1 MSKVPIAINGFGR
14 IGRLV
19 LREMVKRGGYE
30 VVLLNDLT
38 DAKSLAHLFKY
49 DSVHRTFNGSVE
61 SGADFIKVNG
71 KSIKVAAIK
80 NPAELPLKQLGV
92 QLVIEST
99 GLFLGKDKCQAHLD
113 AGAKKVLITAPEKG
127 EVDATIV
134 IGCNENKLTPEMK
147 IISNASCTT
156 NSIAPVVKVIHEALG
171 VQKGLLTTVHAYTN
185 DQRILD
191 LPHKDLRR
199 ARAAALNTIP
209 TTTGAAKAIGIV
221 IPELKGKLDGIAL
234 RVPVCDGSIT
244 DLTLVL
250 SKDTTKEEV
259 NRLMKEACEG
269 KLKGIIDYNTEEIV
283 SCDVIGTTCSGV
295 FDATLTAVMGGN
307 LLKICSW
314 YDNEYG
320 YSCRVVDLADMMMK
334 GL

>member
-1 MSKVPIAINGFGR
+1 MHKVPIAINGFGR

-19 LREMVKRGGYE
+19 LREIVKRGDYE
-30 VVLLNDLT
+30 VVLINDLT

-49 DSVHRTFNGSVE
+49 DSVHRTFHGTVENGE
-61 SGADFIKVNG
+61 DFIKVNG
-71 KSIKVAAIK
+71 TSIKITALK
-80 NPAELPLKQLGV
+80 NPAELPLKALGA
-92 QLVIEST
+92 QFVIEST
-99 GLFLGKDKCQAHLD
+99 GVFTGRDKCQAHLD

-127 EVDATIV
+127 GVDATIV
-134 IGCNENKLTPEMK
+134 IGCNEDVLTPQMQ
-147 IISNASCTT
+147 IVSNASCTT
-156 NSIAPVVKVIHEALG
+156 NSIAPIVKIIHETFG

-209 TTTGAAKAIGIV
+209 TTTGAAKAIGVV
-221 IPELKGKLDGIAL
+221 IPQLKGKLDGISL

-244 DLTLVL
+244 DMTILLEK
-250 SKDTTKEEV
+250 STTKEEI
-259 NRLMKEACEG
+259 NRVMKEACLG
-269 KLKGIIDYNTEEIV
+269 KLKGIIDYNEDLIV
-283 SCDVIGTTCSGV
+283 SSDIIGTTCSGA
-295 FDATLTAVMGGN
+295 FDATLTSVMDGN

-320 YSCRVVDLADMMMK
+320 YSTRVVDLVGLMMK
-334 GL
+334 GI